1 MRRILIV
8 LSVVFI
14 VAASLTWLAFTRDL
28 REAEARLA
36 GRSEVISTPFG
47 AVEYAE
53 VGAGEPMLLIHGTG
67 GGFDQG
73 LEFGEGLIR
82 EGFRVI
88 APSRFGYL
96 RSSFPDNPS
105 TALQADALDALLTEI
120 GEGQVVIFGGSAGA
134 LSAMQLAIRHPERC
148 RALVLFVPAAYA
160 PDRAANTAGAPSAMM
175 QAVIQWVLPNNF
187 PFWAAIKLAPE
198 AMTKMLLA
206 TEPALVAAAD
216 PPEQERAA
224 NVLKHILPV
233 ALRARGLLF
242 DASTAGDAPRYPLE
256 EIRCPV
262 LTVSAEDDLFGTAMV
277 ARYIAE
283 EVPDGRL
290 VMYPDG
296 GHILVG
302 HSAEA
307 DGAIAGFIRSLP
319 PVLGG
324 AQVQAAR

>member
-1 MRRILIV
+1 M
-8 LSVVFI
+8 
-14 VAASLTWLAFTRDL
+14 T
-28 REAEARLA
+28 
-36 GRSEVISTPFG
+36 
-47 AVEYAE
+47 Y
-53 VGAGEPMLLIHGTG
+53 LLI
-67 GGFDQG
+67 
-73 LEFGEGLIR
+73 
-82 EGFRVI
+82 
-88 APSRFGYL
+88 A
-96 RSSFPDNPS
+96 
-105 TALQADALDALLTEI
+105 
-120 GEGQVVIFGGSAGA
+120 
-134 LSAMQLAIRHPERC
+134 
-148 RALVLFVPAAYA
+148 ALVL
-160 PDRAANTAGAPSAMM
+160 
-175 QAVIQWVLPNNF
+175 
-187 PFWAAIKLAPE
+187 
-198 AMTKMLLA
+198 
-206 TEPALVAAAD
+206 
-216 PPEQERAA
+216 
-224 NVLKHILPV
+224 LPV

-277 ARYIAE
+277 ARYIAD